1 MSKSRASRKSTGLSM
16 SKLLDMGV
24 WKIVGVAAL
33 VVVIVAGAV
42 FLLAQYRA
50 GKAEVTVTIEEI
62 KQVAQLATVEYTI
75 SDAYKWQKPRQW
87 YETKN
92 LELMVLARGKVKGS
106 VDLEKMQLEV
116 SNEADEK
123 HVTLIFGPGA
133 ILISDPE
140 ICPAGCIRTYDM
152 KDVNLFTGL
161 TAEDRNKQLSAAIGC
176 LKQAAIDDGIR
187 EKTAAEAK
195 VVLTRF
201 LEHLGYVADIKFA
214 PEDLAAMPATTSSK
228 AKPSCVSYFD

>member
-1 MSKSRASRKSTGLSM
+1 M

-24 WKIVGVAAL
+24 WKMLGVAAL
-33 VVVIVAGAV
+33 IVGIVAGAV
-42 FLLAQYRA
+42 YLLTQYSA

-75 SDAYKWQKPRQW
+75 SDAYKWEKPKKW

-116 SNEADEK
+116 SDETDEK
-123 HVTLIFGPGA
+123 RVTLIFGPGA

-140 ICPAGCIRTYDM
+140 ICSAGCIRTYDM
-152 KDVNLFTGL
+152 KDVNLFTDL
-161 TAEDRNKQLSAAIGC
+161 TDEDRNKQLNAAVGC
-176 LKQAAIDDGIR
+176 LKQAALEDGIR

-201 LEHLGYVADIKFA
+201 LEHLGYVADIRFA
-214 PEDLAAMPATTSSK
+214 PEDLAAMPASASSK
-228 AKPSCVSYFD
+228 TKPGCVSYFD